1 MEDNAKDAETPLSRR
16 DTRFKPGN
24 KFGVG
29 NRRGKQKLTTRFVE
43 DLTHEWNRRGMQA
56 LQDLDSKALVQA
68 CIAILPRDVL
78 VSLDQS
84 DKVRY
89 VINAQPPMSVDE
101 WKAKYLP
108 RPVDIPNE
116 SD

>member
-1 MEDNAKDAETPLSRR
+1 MEDNAKDRLSRR
-16 DTRFKPGN
+16 EATQFKPGN
-24 KFGVG
+24 QFGVG

-89 VINAQPPMSVDE
+89 VINAQPALSVDE
-101 WKAKYLP
+101 WADKYLAQ
-108 RPVDIPNE
+108 PVDIPNG